1 MIKYILVNSDKT
13 ISVISETNKPNHIE
27 IDLTQKQYEDIL
39 KGVYLY
45 DNGLIE
51 NPDYEPSIVITTTDV
66 EEQLN
71 RRKFGQEV
79 IATFQVEFKVEELLQ
94 TDFQS
99 LQLTIER
106 TKSLFD
112 ALNNGWL
119 GMAILV
125 IKSTQQINLT
135 PIITADV
142 LTRYRNKIHDYLGL
156 DRVINY
162 ND

>member
-13 ISVISETNKPNHIE
+13 IGVISETEKVGFIE

-39 KGVYLY
+39 EGVYLY
-45 DNGLIE
+45 DNGLVN
-51 NPDYEPSIVITTTDV
+51 NPNYISESTIDEQV

-71 RRKFGQEV
+71 RRRFGQEI

-106 TKSLFD
+106 TKSLFE

-125 IKSTQQINLT
+125 IKSTPQINLT

>member
-1 MIKYILVNSDKT
+1 MLKYILVNNDKT
-13 ISVISETNKPNHIE
+13 IQVISEVNKPGFIE
-27 IDLTQKQYEDIL
+27 IDLTEEQYKDIL

-45 DNGLIE
+45 DNGLVE
-51 NPDYEPSIVITTTDV
+51 NPNYNPIVIMPSDV

-106 TKSLFD
+106 TKSLFE

-119 GMAILV
+119 GMAILI
-125 IKSTQQINLT
+125 IKSTPEVNLT

-142 LTRYRNKIHDYLGL
+142 LTSYRNKIHDYLGI

-162 ND
+162 YD